1 MFETDAFQEMLL
13 VARERLLKKSPEE
26 IVKKAGVLFDTE
38 KSVFYIESLDKKL
51 EFTYPAF
58 EFSEKLDEWHQLVL
72 LHYLDLSDGALPFG
86 EYMSFSNMR
95 DGLVRGTKF
104 DHSSTNDLEKFLNR
118 MDMESV
124 KEKCLQLRGRIV
136 DSRADLTVEF
146 PFFPNCPVLL
156 NIWFADEEFPATGK
170 LLIEKNADHYLTIE
184 DAVTVGGVLLN
195 YLSA

>member
-1 MFETDAFQEMLL
+1 MFKTDAFKEMLL

-26 IVKKAGVLFDTE
+26 IAKKAGVVFDAE

-51 EFTYPAF
+51 ELAYPTY
-58 EFSEKLDEWHQLVL
+58 EFSEKIGEWHQLVL
-72 LHYLDLSDGALPFG
+72 LHYLDLADGVLPLG
-86 EYMSFSNMR
+86 EYISFSNMK

-104 DHSSTNDLEKFLNR
+104 DHSSTNDLEKILKGI
-118 MDMESV
+118 DEEHV
-124 KEKCLQLRGRIV
+124 KEKCLQLHGRIV
-136 DSRADLTVEF
+136 DSRADLAVEF
-146 PFFPNCPVLL
+146 SFFPNCPVLL

-184 DAVTVGGVLLN
+184 DAVTVGEVILQ